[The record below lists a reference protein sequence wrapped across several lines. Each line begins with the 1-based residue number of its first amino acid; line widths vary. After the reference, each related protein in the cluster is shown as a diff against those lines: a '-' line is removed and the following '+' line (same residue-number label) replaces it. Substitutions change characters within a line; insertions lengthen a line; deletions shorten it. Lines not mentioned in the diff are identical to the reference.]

1 MPQYRTYKTEANA
14 RRRRDILRAQASNR
28 EHTKLNIY
36 CVIPAPDRSFRYCVA
51 LMWPNNCSLAG
62 QVRAY
67 CE

>member
-14 RRRRDILRAQASNR
+14 RKRRDILRKQAASR
-28 EHTKLNIY
+28 EYTKHNIY

-51 LMWPNNCSLAG
+51 LMWPNDSTLAG